1 MAHAGLGGSIFSRAS
16 CELFFYWM
24 CRICNLLDALSEATD
39 KPTFFYAL
47 WHSILGSPD
56 YRLPAVNLLLTKLN
70 RKLSAEDQV
79 HCIGGNLSLVV
90 SRGM

>member
-1 MAHAGLGGSIFSRAS
+1 MRVICSLSNAAFFKF
-16 CELFFYWM
+16 LF
-24 CRICNLLDALSEATD
+24 RICNLLDALSEATD

-79 HCIGGNLSLVV
+79 HCMGGNLLLVV
-90 SRGM
+90 SWNFVGLKIPA